1 MNQKPLWCMIGF
13 DTDSLHSREWILT
26 MPSYAPAA
34 FSIPSFAAALALA
47 VFTALHIRFAR
58 RREGRIPISDVMWSA
73 LYIALLLVV
82 AVFCVLGGVDGQAGI
97 LDMSAYA
104 LVLLACGVATLF
116 RFRVT
121 EELQKMSGPFSRA
134 LHIGF
139 VVVATVFVS
148 IVSAWIVDYVWLETN
163 SSIQMQFFSLT
174 ASLFAMISVALY
186 FLGQRGGA
194 LMVLVPL
201 CAVGFGMA
209 QYFVVMFKGT
219 PIMPADLL
227 SLRTAGAIAAGYE
240 YVLTPNMV
248 IALCACGVCACVHS
262 FVGSNK
268 GELARK
274 VRIAASVAS
283 AVVGIALFGV
293 MAAMFDKV
301 KLEDRLEV
309 AYDRW
314 MPITTYQTLGFV
326 PAFIEVAQDL
336 PIPVPEGYDRGAALS
351 QMKDLAAQFDETLG
365 VAPGRQAAVDQ
376 FEEIKPTVI
385 AVMNETFTDLS
396 IYDAIREAGYEGPQF
411 YNTLEGTLQ
420 RGPLMVSVVGGGTAN
435 TEFEFLTGNSSAFIG
450 TGKYPYQLYDLSGVD
465 SLVKQVES
473 MGYRT
478 TAMHPQN
485 PVNWKRSTV
494 YEQLG
499 FNEFLSM
506 EDFADAPVY
515 HSGATDASTYDKVI
529 ELLEQDASP
538 QFIFDV
544 TMQNHSGYGEGTV
557 PSEDVVRL
565 DVAGIDDPAILSE
578 LGVYLACIN
587 KSDEDLAYFIDRL
600 KGMDRPVALVFFGDH
615 QPGFSGTLADALYG
629 DAPMLD
635 REFKK
640 HESTYAVW
648 TNYDVA
654 GAEVGAPR
662 TTDSSQLAAQ
672 VLYTLGA
679 PLTDRQKA
687 VLVLGQEVA
696 AVSLAGY
703 TGADGLRYAL
713 GVESPFGDSVNAMQA
728 IQYLEF
734 GETIGS

>member
-1 MNQKPLWCMIGF
+1 
-13 DTDSLHSREWILT
+13 
-26 MPSYAPAA
+26 
-34 FSIPSFAAALALA
+34 
-47 VFTALHIRFAR
+47 
-58 RREGRIPISDVMWSA
+58 
-73 LYIALLLVV
+73 
-82 AVFCVLGGVDGQAGI
+82 
-97 LDMSAYA
+97 
-104 LVLLACGVATLF
+104 
-116 RFRVT
+116 
-121 EELQKMSGPFSRA
+121 
-134 LHIGF
+134 
-139 VVVATVFVS
+139 
-148 IVSAWIVDYVWLETN
+148 
-163 SSIQMQFFSLT
+163 
-174 ASLFAMISVALY
+174 
-186 FLGQRGGA
+186 
-194 LMVLVPL
+194 
-201 CAVGFGMA
+201 
-209 QYFVVMFKGT
+209 
-219 PIMPADLL
+219 
-227 SLRTAGAIAAGYE
+227 
-240 YVLTPNMV
+240 
-248 IALCACGVCACVHS
+248 
-262 FVGSNK
+262 
-268 GELARK
+268 
-274 VRIAASVAS
+274 
-283 AVVGIALFGV
+283 
-293 MAAMFDKV
+293 
-301 KLEDRLEV
+301 
-309 AYDRW
+309 
-314 MPITTYQTLGFV
+314 
-326 PAFIEVAQDL
+326 
-336 PIPVPEGYDRGAALS
+336 
-351 QMKDLAAQFDETLG
+351 MKDLAAQFDETLG

-411 YNTLEGTLQ
+411 YNSLEGTLQ

-465 SLVKQVES
+465 SLVEQMES

-529 ELLEQDASP
+529 ELLEQDTSP

-654 GAEVGAPR
+654 G
-662 TTDSSQLAAQ
+662 
-672 VLYTLGA
+672 
-679 PLTDRQKA
+679 QK
-687 VLVLGQEVA
+687 
-696 AVSLAGY
+696 
-703 TGADGLRYAL
+703 
-713 GVESPFGDSVNAMQA
+713 SVNLVRPTHLSLPPRCS
-728 IQYLEF
+728 IRL
-734 GETIGS
+734 GRP

>member
-1 MNQKPLWCMIGF
+1 
-13 DTDSLHSREWILT
+13 
-26 MPSYAPAA
+26 MPAYAPAA
-34 FSIPSFAAALALA
+34 FSIPSFIAAFALA
-47 VFTALHIRFAR
+47 VLTGLHVRAALK
-58 RREGRIPISDVMWSA
+58 REERVPIADVMWSV
-73 LYIALLLVV
+73 LYIVLLLVV
-82 AVFCVLGGVDGQAGI
+82 AVFCALGGVDGQAGI

-104 LVLLACGVATLF
+104 LVLLTCGVATLF
-116 RFRVT
+116 RSRVAL
-121 EELQKMSGPFSRA
+121 ELQKLSGSLNRA
-134 LHIGF
+134 LYIGLA
-139 VVVATVFVS
+139 VVAIAFVS
-148 IVSAWIVDYVWLETN
+148 IVSAWIVDFVWLETS
-163 SSIQMQFFSLT
+163 SSIQMRFFSLT
-174 ASLFAMISVALY
+174 AAVFAMCSVALY

-194 LMVLVPL
+194 LMLLVPI
-201 CAVGFGMA
+201 CAVGFGVA
-209 QYFVVMFKGT
+209 QHFVVMFKGM

-248 IALCACGVCACVHS
+248 VALCAVGVCACVLS
-262 FVGSNK
+262 FVKPNR
-268 GELARK
+268 GEFSLK

-283 AVVGIALFGV
+283 AVVGVSLVGV
-293 MAAMFDKV
+293 MAGMFNSV
-301 KLEDRLEV
+301 KLEDTLEV

-326 PAFIEVAQDL
+326 PAFIEVAQDF
-336 PIPVPEGYDRGAALS
+336 PIPVPEGYDGKSATAQMGA
-351 QMKDLAAQFDETLG
+351 LAAQFDETMG
-365 VAPGRQAAVDQ
+365 VSPGRQAAVVQ

-396 IYDAIREAGYEGPQF
+396 IYDAVREAGYEGPQF
-411 YNTLEGTLQ
+411 YNSLEGTLQ
-420 RGPLMVSVVGGGTAN
+420 RGPLMVSVLGGGTAN

-450 TGKYPYQLYDLSGVD
+450 AGKYPYQLYDLRDVD
-465 SLVKQVES
+465 SLVKQMET

-478 TAMHPQN
+478 IAMHPQN
-485 PVNWKRSTV
+485 PVNWKRSSV

-499 FNEFLSM
+499 FDEFLSI

-515 HSGATDASTYDKVI
+515 HSGATDASTYDKII
-529 ELLEQDASP
+529 ELLERDAAP

-557 PSEDVVRL
+557 PDEDVVRL

-629 DAPMLD
+629 DVPMLD

-648 TNYDVA
+648 TNYEVA
-654 GAEVGAPR
+654 GAEAGAPR

-672 VLYTLGA
+672 VLYSIGA

-696 AVSLAGY
+696 GVSLAGY

-713 GVESPFGDSVNAMQA
+713 GVESPFGGAVNTMQA

-734 GETIGS
+734 GSKM